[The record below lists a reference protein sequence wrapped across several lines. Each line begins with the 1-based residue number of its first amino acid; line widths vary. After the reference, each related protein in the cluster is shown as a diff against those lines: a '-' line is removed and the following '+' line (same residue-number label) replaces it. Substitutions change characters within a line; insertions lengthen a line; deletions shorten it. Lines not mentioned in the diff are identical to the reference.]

1 MKKSLLAIVFA
12 AASLPMIFAQ
22 NTAPATPSQST
33 PAQKSTAPAKK
44 TSKKTSKHSSKK
56 TSSTSTATNPPQK

>member
-33 PAQKSTAPAKK
+33 PNQKSTTPAKK
-44 TSKKTSKHSSKK
+44 AKKTSKHSTKK
-56 TSSTSTATNPPQK
+56 TTGSTSTTSNPQQK